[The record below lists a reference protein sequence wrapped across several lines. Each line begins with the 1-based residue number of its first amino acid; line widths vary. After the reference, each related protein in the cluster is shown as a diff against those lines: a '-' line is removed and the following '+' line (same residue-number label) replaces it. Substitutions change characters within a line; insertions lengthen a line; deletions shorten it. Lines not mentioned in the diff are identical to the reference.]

1 MATQLLQ
8 VNAITKVIQYQGI
21 EKTIP
26 DSYWTSDIVPVIY
39 PTWDADK
46 DKLVLFA
53 WYDNNSY
60 MCQRRKYVMNF
71 KTNTF
76 EWKDY
81 EMEQV
86 DDGSGQTLYNK
97 FKDTFFLVDSLATVE
112 YQNEFAKIYAATAA
126 TSWLTVRLSRN
137 FLLDETDWVFVEDS
151 GVSADDK
158 ELYKTY
164 RKKLRDL
171 PADANTTD
179 AAAVKFPINPQY
191 FKDIYLKKNAS
202 ATYLGDDGQ
211 FVKLSEHYGTTFRE
225 KMTAYLI
232 VRSMTDGIYNK
243 TFMDALKTAGVVY
256 DPNESVVKY
265 GETLAGYTTEEVN
278 KTKDYLT
285 DLINKINEEQA

>member
-81 EMEQV
+81 EMEQS

-232 VRSMTDGIYNK
+232 VRSMTDGVYNK
-243 TFMDALKTAGVVY
+243 TFMSALKTAGMVY

>member
-1 MATQLLQ
+1 M
-8 VNAITKVIQYQGI
+8 
-21 EKTIP
+21 
-26 DSYWTSDIVPVIY
+26 
-39 PTWDADK
+39 
-46 DKLVLFA
+46 
-53 WYDNNSY
+53 
-60 MCQRRKYVMNF
+60 
-71 KTNTF
+71 
-76 EWKDY
+76 
-81 EMEQV
+81 
-86 DDGSGQTLYNK
+86 
-97 FKDTFFLVDSLATVE
+97 
-112 YQNEFAKIYAATAA
+112 
-126 TSWLTVRLSRN
+126 TVRLSRN

>member
-26 DSYWTSDIVPVIY
+26 DSYWTSDIVPAIY

-81 EMEQV
+81 EMEQS

-191 FKDIYLKKNAS
+191 FKDIYLKKNSS

>member
-1 MATQLLQ
+1 M
-8 VNAITKVIQYQGI
+8 
-21 EKTIP
+21 
-26 DSYWTSDIVPVIY
+26 
-39 PTWDADK
+39 
-46 DKLVLFA
+46 
-53 WYDNNSY
+53 
-60 MCQRRKYVMNF
+60 
-71 KTNTF
+71 
-76 EWKDY
+76 
-81 EMEQV
+81 
-86 DDGSGQTLYNK
+86 
-97 FKDTFFLVDSLATVE
+97 
-112 YQNEFAKIYAATAA
+112 
-126 TSWLTVRLSRN
+126 
-137 FLLDETDWVFVEDS
+137 EDS

-243 TFMDALKTAGVVY
+243 TFMSALKTAGMVY

-265 GETLAGYTTEEVN
+265 GETLAGYTTEEVD

>member
-1 MATQLLQ
+1 MAQLLLQ

-26 DSYWTSDIVPVIY
+26 DSYWTSDIVPAIY

-81 EMEQV
+81 EMEQS

>member
-26 DSYWTSDIVPVIY
+26 DSYWTSDIVPAIY

-81 EMEQV
+81 EMEQS

-211 FVKLSEHYGTTFRE
+211 FVQLSEHYGTTFRE

-243 TFMDALKTAGVVY
+243 TFMDALKTAGMVY

-285 DLINKINEEQA
+285 DLINKINEEQK